1 MENKDEFKKVVIKNP
16 TCFYFDDIMTVV
28 DIYSSDILLEEK
40 NMKIL

>member
-16 TCFYFDDIMTVV
+16 TCDIMTVV

-40 NMKIL
+40 NMKIF